1 MSIQRQVIHIYIIV
15 VGAVLLAVQKFHDYI
30 LACEA
35 LVEADAPLS
44 VTRRGKHPEG
54 RETVELL
61 YL

>member
-30 LACEA
+30 LARQA

-44 VTRRGKHPEG
+44 VAGRGKHP
-54 RETVELL
+54 
-61 YL
+61 

>member
-30 LACEA
+30 LAREA

-44 VTRRGKHPEG
+44 VAGRGKHPKGGEAI
-54 RETVELL
+54 ELF